1 MHKKTSTKPIS
12 TSSIHSSAP
21 KRAPAATPSSKT
33 SAAGSKP
40 TCATAAKEAGAKSP
54 AAKAAG
60 AKLPDAAA
68 KKILPKAKGA
78 ADLSPCAAS
87 SDTAAPPVL
96 IDRGGQARIIYNHYN
111 SFFPV
116 DSSGKMQ
123 WQLIDDEYCLSF
135 GAIHPIPRAASRSMY
150 CLTLPHSVW

>member
-1 MHKKTSTKPIS
+1 MHKKTSAKPVS
-12 TSSIHSSAP
+12 TSSTHSSAP

-40 TCATAAKEAGAKSP
+40 TCATAAK
-54 AAKAAG
+54 AAG
-60 AKLPDAAA
+60 AKAPDAAA

-78 ADLSPCAAS
+78 GAADLSPCAAS
-87 SDTAAPPVL
+87 SDTAVPPVL

-116 DSSGKMQ
+116 DYSGKMQ

-135 GAIHPIPRAASRSMY
+135 GAIYPIPRAASRSTS

>member
-12 TSSIHSSAP
+12 TSSTHTPAP

-40 TCATAAKEAGAKSP
+40 TCATAAKAAGAKS
-54 AAKAAG
+54 
-60 AKLPDAAA
+60 PDAAA

-78 ADLSPCAAS
+78 ADLSPSAAS
-87 SDTAAPPVL
+87 SDTAVPPVL